1 MKSIESLINTNKK
14 VYVRMKNDGICKAF
28 FTQAENEGFLFGDGA
43 KPTAKHTSDLIAVLS
58 GKQLCYVASIGRI
71 AMQSGAENIIVYD
84 CEKIFA
90 D

>member
-58 GKQLCYVASIGRI
+58 GKQLCYVNTYGKI
-71 AMQSGAENIIVYD
+71 ATLSGAENIIVYD
-84 CEKIFA
+84 GEKLLA

>member
-14 VYVRMKNDGICKAF
+14 VYVRMKNDEICKAF
-28 FTQAENEGFLFGDGA
+28 FLQAESEGFIFGDGA
-43 KPTAKHTSDLIAVLS
+43 RPTTKHTSDLIAVLPDKS
-58 GKQLCYVASIGRI
+58 LCYVASIGRI

-84 CEKIFA
+84 YEKIFA